1 MKKISAKEATRLA
14 RNYPLSVRWSDED
27 QVFVGSIPGLVG
39 ECCHGDTPEEVIP
52 QLKNI
57 AEDLVTYLTG
67 KDELLPAPPIHSGNP
82 EPVAIRSAMGLSQ
95 TKFAQLIGVS
105 VRTLHKWEQHTSSP
119 SGAARTL
126 LRIAEIEPSAVRRVL
141 GSGQG

>member
-1 MKKISAKEATRLA
+1 MKKLSDKEAARLA

-27 QVFVGSIPGLVG
+27 QVFIGSIPGLVG

-52 QLKNI
+52 QLKDI
-57 AEDLVTYLTG
+57 AEDLVSYLTEKG
-67 KDELLPAPPIHSGNP
+67 QLLPAPSIHVSNP
-82 EPVAIRSAMGLSQ
+82 DPAAIRTAMGVSQ

-119 SGAARTL
+119 SGAAKTL
-126 LRIAEIEPSAVRRVL
+126 LRIAATNPHAVREALR
-141 GSGQG
+141 SA

>member
-1 MKKISAKEATRLA
+1 MKKISSKEAARIA

-27 QVFVGSIPGLVG
+27 QVFVGSIPGLAG
-39 ECCHGDTPEEVIP
+39 ECCHGNTPEEVIP
-52 QLKNI
+52 QLKDI

-67 KDELLPAPPIHSGNP
+67 KGQLLPMPPVNSADPDPI
-82 EPVAIRSAMGLSQ
+82 AIRNAMGVSQ

-119 SGAARTL
+119 SGAAKTL
-126 LRIAEIEPSAVRRVL
+126 LKIAATNPLAIRDALRSA
-141 GSGQG
+141 

>member
-1 MKKISAKEATRLA
+1 MKKIIAQNATLLA

-52 QLKNI
+52 QLKDI
-57 AEDLVTYLTG
+57 AEDLVTYLIG
-67 KDELLPAPPIHSGNP
+67 KAELLPAPPINSNHP
-82 EPVAIRSAMGLSQ
+82 DPVAIRSAMGLSQ

-105 VRTLHKWEQHTSSP
+105 VRTLHKWEQRTSVP
-119 SGAARTL
+119 SGAAKTL
-126 LRIAEIEPSAVRRVL
+126 LKVAASNPQAVRDALRSV
-141 GSGQG
+141 

>member
-1 MKKISAKEATRLA
+1 MKKLSDKEATRLA

-27 QVFVGSIPGLVG
+27 QVFIGSIPGLVV

-52 QLKNI
+52 QLKDI
-57 AEDLVTYLTG
+57 AEDLVSYLTG
-67 KDELLPAPPIHSGNP
+67 KGQLLPEPPIQSSNP
-82 EPVAIRSAMGLSQ
+82 DPAAIRTAMGLSQ

-119 SGAARTL
+119 SGAAKTL
-126 LRIAEIEPSAVRRVL
+126 LKIAATNPHSVREALRSV
-141 GSGQG
+141 

>member
-1 MKKISAKEATRLA
+1 MKKLSAKEATRLA

-27 QVFVGSIPGLVG
+27 QVFVGSIPGLMG
-39 ECCHGDTPEEVIP
+39 DCCHGDTPQEVIP
-52 QLKNI
+52 QLQDI

-67 KDELLPAPPIHSGNP
+67 KGQLLPEPSTASCNP
-82 EPVAIRSAMGLSQ
+82 DPVAIRSAMGLSQ

-119 SGAARTL
+119 SGAAKTL
-126 LRIAEIEPSAVRRVL
+126 LKIAATNPHSVREALRSA
-141 GSGQG
+141 

>member
-14 RNYPLSVRWSDED
+14 RNYRLSVRWSDED

-52 QLKNI
+52 QLKDI

-67 KDELLPAPPIHSGNP
+67 KAQALP
-82 EPVAIRSAMGLSQ
+82 EPPVHSSDPDPAAIRSAMGLSQ
-95 TKFAQLIGVS
+95 TQFAQLIGVS

-126 LRIAEIEPSAVRRVL
+126 LKIAATNPQSVRDALRSV
-141 GSGQG
+141 

>member
-1 MKKISAKEATRLA
+1 MKKISAKEVTRLA
-14 RNYPLSVRWSDED
+14 RNYPLNVRWSDED

-39 ECCHGDTPEEVIP
+39 ECCHGKTPEEVIP
-52 QLKNI
+52 QLKDV

-67 KDELLPAPPIHSGNP
+67 KDELLPAPPSNSSNP
-82 EPVAIRSAMGLSQ
+82 DPAAIRSAMGLSQ

-119 SGAARTL
+119 SGAAKTL
-126 LRIAEIEPSAVRRVL
+126 LKIAASNPNAVREALR
-141 GSGQG
+141 SA

>member
-1 MKKISAKEATRLA
+1 MKKISRNEVTRLA
-14 RNYPLSVRWSDED
+14 RNYSLSVRWSDED
-27 QVFVGSIPGLVG
+27 QVFVGSVPGLIG

-57 AEDLVTYLTG
+57 AEDLVDYLSRKG
-67 KDELLPAPPIHSGNP
+67 ELLPSPANDATNP
-82 EPVAIRSAMGLSQ
+82 DPAAIRSAMGVSQ

-126 LRIAEIEPSAVRRVL
+126 LKIAATNPNAVREALR
-141 GSGQG
+141 ST

>member
-1 MKKISAKEATRLA
+1 MKKLSAKEAARLA

-27 QVFVGSIPGLVG
+27 QVFIGSIPGLVG

-52 QLKNI
+52 QLKDI
-57 AEDLVTYLTG
+57 AEDLVSFLTEKG
-67 KDELLPAPPIHSGNP
+67 QLLPEPPVNSINP
-82 EPVAIRSAMGLSQ
+82 DPAAIRTAMGLSQ

-119 SGAARTL
+119 SGAAKTL
-126 LRIAEIEPSAVRRVL
+126 LKIAATNPHAVREALR
-141 GSGQG
+141 SA